1 MIKDMTLGQ
10 YYPVDSLIHRL
21 DPRTK
26 FLIVFVYILAIFFLS
41 EPYQY
46 ILLFLGVMGVIQL
59 SKVPLR
65 YLLRGIRPILFILL
79 FAFVMNLFLT
89 PGERLW
95 GFWKLSIT
103 KEGLRLA
110 LLMMGRLFL
119 LIMGS
124 SLLTL
129 TTSPIKLTYAL
140 ESLFTPFKRF
150 GFPVHEMSMMMGIAL
165 RFIPTLTA
173 ETDKIMKAQM
183 ARGADFESGNIFKR
197 AKALVPILVP
207 LFLSSIQRASEL
219 ADAMEARCYHGGEG
233 RTRFHE
239 LHYEMKDYL
248 SFLIFILFFG
258 SLLCL
263 PKII

>member
-10 YYPVDSLIHRL
+10 YYPVDSMIHRL

-26 FLIVFVYILAIFFLS
+26 FIISFVYILAIFFLK
-41 EPYQY
+41 EAYQY
-46 ILLFLGVMGVIQL
+46 ALLFIGLLGVIKL
-59 SKVPLR
+59 SKVPLAFII
-65 YLLRGIRPILFILL
+65 RGIKPIVFILM
-79 FAFVMNLFLT
+79 FAFIMNLFLT
-89 PGERLW
+89 PGEVLW
-95 GFWKLSIT
+95 SFWKITIT

-110 LLMMGRLFL
+110 FLMMARLFL

-140 ESLFTPFKRF
+140 ESLFSPLARF
-150 GFPVHEMSMMMGIAL
+150 GFPVSEMAMMMGIAL
-165 RFIPTLTA
+165 RFIPTLTS

-183 ARGADFESGNIFKR
+183 ARGADFESGNIFRR
-197 AKALVPILVP
+197 AKSLIPILVP
-207 LFLSSIQRASEL
+207 LFLSSIQRAIEL

-239 LHYEMKDYL
+239 LSYKKTDYFAL
-248 SFLIFILFFG
+248 TIFILFFG
-258 SLLCL
+258 ILLCL